1 MDEVINKLKSAN
13 KDVKVHKGKVHSYL
27 GLQFDFSD
35 TDKVCI
41 SSSGIISEILQEY
54 QVTGVAVTPVNLI
67 CSQFVRK
74 VFFWIHSAR
83 AVTRSCS
90 FRCFVAF
97 HYFSFPLAA
106 QACF

>member
-54 QVTGVAVTPVNLI
+54 QVTGVAVTPGKSNLFTVCEESI
-67 CSQFVRK
+67 LLDTQRACCYTFMFV
-74 VFFWIHSAR
+74 SLL
-83 AVTRSCS
+83 C
-90 FRCFVAF
+90 C
-97 HYFSFPLAA
+97 FPL
-106 QACF
+106 F